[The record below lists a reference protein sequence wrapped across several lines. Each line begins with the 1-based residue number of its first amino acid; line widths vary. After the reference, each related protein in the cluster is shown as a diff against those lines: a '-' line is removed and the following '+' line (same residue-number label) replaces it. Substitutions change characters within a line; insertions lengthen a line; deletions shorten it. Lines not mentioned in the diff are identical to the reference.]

1 MQRSWARTIIQRI
14 GKWSLLTLSA
24 TLLFGFAAPYP
35 PSANTALAA
44 ATAGTTKPIT
54 EKSFP
59 IRGISIGATE
69 KTVLQKLGEP
79 NRKDP
84 SEYGFTWYVY
94 NKDYKQYAQIGVAAG
109 RVVAVYSNAA
119 GVKSD
124 AGIAIGTTRKDAE
137 AKLGKPLTTLKIG
150 NTTWK
155 LNDGKELGRYIV
167 GAGIVTLFYDVH
179 VKSTV
184 TSMLVMDKK
193 TATTAAT
200 AAKNAKLQSAYE
212 RELFD
217 LANSVRVRMGLAPF
231 KWDDTAAKAARLHSA
246 DMAARNFFDHEN
258 PDGKSPFDRME
269 KQGIAYRL
277 AAENIAAGQDN
288 AIFAHESWMN
298 SAGHRKNLLSAVARL
313 GAGVAF
319 GGEYGIYYTQNF
331 FTPLK

>member
-1 MQRSWARTIIQRI
+1 MQRSLSRITMRI
-14 GKWSLLTLSA
+14 GKWGLLTLAA
-24 TLLFGFAAPYP
+24 TFLLGFAAPYP
-35 PSANTALAA
+35 TSTYKVLAA
-44 ATAGTTKPIT
+44 AADSTTKPLT
-54 EKSFP
+54 EKLFP
-59 IRGISIGATE
+59 IRGITIGTTE
-69 KTVLQKLGEP
+69 KTLIQKLGEP

-84 SEYGFTWYVY
+84 SEYGFTWFVY

-109 RVVAVYSNAA
+109 RVVAAYSNAA
-119 GVKSD
+119 GVKSN

-155 LNDGKELGRYIV
+155 LNDGKELGRYTV
-167 GAGIVTLFYDVH
+167 GTGIVTLFYDIH
-179 VKSTV
+179 AKNTV

-193 TATTAAT
+193 TATTATAT
-200 AAKNAKLQSAYE
+200 VKNAKLQAAYE

-217 LANSVRVRMGLAPF
+217 LANSVRVRMELAPF
-231 KWDDTAAKAARLHSA
+231 KWDDTAAKTARLHSA
-246 DMAARNFFDHEN
+246 DMAARKFFDHEN

-298 SAGHRKNLLSAVARL
+298 SAGHRKNLLSAIAKF